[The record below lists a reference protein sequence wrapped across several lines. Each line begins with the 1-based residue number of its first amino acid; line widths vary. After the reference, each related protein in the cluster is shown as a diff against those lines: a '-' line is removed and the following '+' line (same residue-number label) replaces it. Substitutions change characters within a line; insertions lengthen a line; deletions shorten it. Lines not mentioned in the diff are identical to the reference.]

1 MISDLQ
7 DSYEKIEEKGGTIP
21 EHKNTNNLPP
31 AIESISGGG
40 EDYDPTDPAQVYEH
54 TRPSNWLKM
63 PDDANVANNEFY
75 LLLDVANARTDNF
88 NTRFSLSATARYD
101 IEFGTVVDGAFV
113 ADPTYALLDCPAGA
127 YSFTTLSIPMS
138 IFHSI
143 GNTKQVIMR
152 IKTLGNIQ
160 SLTLSDFG
168 KQALNKQA
176 VEMKGKATEM
186 TYFSIGTNT
195 AGSSAYSLKYFS
207 LLGSNQITNFSSFF
221 SNCYSLLAVLAL
233 DTHLCTNASGMFL
246 ACRSLIATPPLTVTS
261 CTNFSAMFRGCTS
274 LHTAP
279 QLNTAAGTDFH
290 NMFEECVS
298 LAALP
303 KLTTSA
309 GTNLAQMFWKCYSF
323 TSIDLSD
330 YNFSS
335 ATSMGMFLDSSDL
348 DGGGKIYLPNR
359 NKFPSGGILES
370 NTFKLVENNSN
381 PIDFII
387 TDDSEMIPIAN
398 NATSVFGSSSYVL
411 VFVPDSLYDTYQ
423 ADSKWA
429 TLGTRLKKLS
439 ELPA

>member
-40 EDYDPTDPAQVYEH
+40 GDYDPTDPAQVYEH

-75 LLLDVANARTDNF
+75 FLLDVAGARTDNF

-113 ADPTYALLDCPAGA
+113 ADPTYALLDRPAGDF
-127 YSFTTLSIPMS
+127 SFTTLSIPMS

-160 SLTLSDFG
+160 SITLNGFG
-168 KQALNKQA
+168 KQALNKQT
-176 VEMKGKATEM
+176 VEIKGKATEM
-186 TYFSIGTNT
+186 TYLSIGTNT
-195 AGSSAYSLKYFS
+195 AGSSAYSLEYFS
-207 LLGSNQITNFSSFF
+207 LLGSNQITNFSSLF

-233 DTHLCTNASGMFL
+233 DTRLCTNASGMFA
-246 ACRSLIATPPLTVTS
+246 ACRSLIATPPLTTTS
-261 CTNFSAMFRGCTS
+261 CTNFSSMFSGCTS
-274 LHTAP
+274 LHTVP
-279 QLNTAAGTDFH
+279 QLNTTAGTDFS
-290 NMFEECVS
+290 NMFDGCVS
-298 LAALP
+298 LAVLP
-303 KLTTSA
+303 KLVTST
-309 GTNLAQMFWKCYSF
+309 GTNFGQMFQNCYSF

-330 YNFSS
+330 YNFSA
-335 ATSMGMFLDSSDL
+335 ATSMGSFLNGSDL
-348 DGGGKIYLPNR
+348 DGGGKIYLPSR
-359 NKFPSGGILES
+359 NKFPSGGILGGS
-370 NTFKLVENNSN
+370 AFKLVEDNSN

-387 TDDSEMIPIAN
+387 TDDSEMIPIVN
-398 NATSVFGSSSYVL
+398 NATNAFGTTSYVL